1 MSLIGIVDERKN
13 PFKAQNNRI
22 LDVSKPV
29 KANKGQ
35 LRSIKNVKTSHY
47 EYEVS
52 RSKLEH

>member
-22 LDVSKPV
+22 LGVSKPV

-35 LRSIKNVKTSHY
+35 LGSVKEVKTSHF

-52 RSKLEH
+52 RTNLVF